1 MVIGVILYIYTFMKI
16 FILYFSEMLNI
27 ELPGKAQMLQDRC
40 LHLCFKENSFTP
52 VRDVKKEDRSGDV
65 KELPI
70 SLQHD
75 SETTS

>member
-1 MVIGVILYIYTFMKI
+1 MKI
-16 FILYFSEMLNI
+16 FILYFSEILKI
-27 ELPGKAQMLQDRC
+27 ELPGKAQDRC

-52 VRDVKKEDRSGDV
+52 MRDVKKEDRGGEV

-75 SETTS
+75 CKTTS